1 MRLPSWLR
9 RNPRLQLGLL
19 MLLPFVVFAIVPGLI
34 APHGPNELVDAE
46 FKPPFGQYALGTDST
61 GRDIL
66 SRLIWASRNDLK
78 ISLASTLAA
87 AVIGVAIGLWVG
99 YRGGWLS
106 GTTLRLTD
114 VMLAFPSI
122 LLALFLIT
130 IVGRSDGIIILALAI
145 LFVPGFI
152 RVARGLAMS
161 LRERAF
167 VESSILSG
175 GGTMHVVRRHLLP
188 NAIGPLLVGL
198 ALTAAYALIAA
209 ATLSYLG
216 LGTQPPNPSWGNMLK
231 DAFDYAFL
239 AWWYGIFPGFCIAWV
254 ALAYLLVSQGVEHA
268 VARGPAAARPEIA
281 EGMIA
286 GAAPTAEA
294 PGA

>member
-9 RNPRLQLGLL
+9 RNPRLQIGLA
-19 MLLPFVVFAIVPGLI
+19 MLLPFVVFAIIPGLI
-34 APHGPNELVDAE
+34 APYDPNENPGTVLQS
-46 FKPPFGQYALGTDST
+46 PGGQYVLGTDSN

-66 SRLIWASRNDLK
+66 SRLVWASRNDLK

-87 AVIGVAIGLWVG
+87 AVVGVVIGLWVG
-99 YRGGWLS
+99 YRGGWIS

-167 VESSILSG
+167 VESSVLSG

-188 NAIGPLLVGL
+188 NAIGPLLVGF

-231 DAFDYAFL
+231 DAFDYTFL
-239 AWWYGIFPGFCIAWV
+239 AWWYGIFPGVCIAWV
-254 ALAYLLVSQGVEHA
+254 ALAYLLISQGVEHA
-268 VARGPAAARPEIA
+268 VARGPAAARAEIA
-281 EGMIA
+281 EGMIG
-286 GAAPTAEA
+286 GAAPSAEA
-294 PGA
+294 AGS